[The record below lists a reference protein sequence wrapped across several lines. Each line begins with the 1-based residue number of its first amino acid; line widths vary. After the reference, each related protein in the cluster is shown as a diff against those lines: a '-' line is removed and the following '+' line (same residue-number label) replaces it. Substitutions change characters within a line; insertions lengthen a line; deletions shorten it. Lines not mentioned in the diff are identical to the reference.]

1 MTDKVTPFLWFD
13 NNAEEAARFYVS
25 LFPRS
30 AITSSSPMSVTFELD
45 GRPYFALN
53 GGPTYRLSPAFS
65 LYVSCKDQAE
75 IDHFWNALLSDGGEP
90 SRCGW
95 LVDRFGL
102 SWQVIPEELPRIIS
116 NPRGL
121 QAMLEMTKIDL
132 AALRAAIRI
141 D

>member
-1 MTDKVTPFLWFD
+1 MTDKVTPFLWFN

-45 GRPYFALN
+45 GRPFFALN

-75 IDHFWNALLSDGGEP
+75 IDHFWNALLSGGGEP
-90 SRCGW
+90 SQCGW

-116 NPRGL
+116 DPRGL
-121 QAMLEMTKIDL
+121 QAMLKMSKIDL
-132 AALRAAIRI
+132 AALRASIQA
-141 D
+141 

>member
-1 MTDKVTPFLWFD
+1 MTDKVTPFLWF
-13 NNAEEAARFYVS
+13 NSNAEEAARFYVS
-25 LFPRS
+25 LFPNS
-30 AITSSSPMSVTFELD
+30 AITSSSAMSVTFELD
-45 GRPYFALN
+45 GRPFFALN
-53 GGPTYRLSPAFS
+53 GGPTYQLSPAFS

-75 IDHFWNALLSDGGEP
+75 IDHFWNALLSGGGEP

-116 NPRGL
+116 DPRGL
-121 QAMLEMTKIDL
+121 KAMLGMSKIDL
-132 AALRAAIRI
+132 AALRASIQ